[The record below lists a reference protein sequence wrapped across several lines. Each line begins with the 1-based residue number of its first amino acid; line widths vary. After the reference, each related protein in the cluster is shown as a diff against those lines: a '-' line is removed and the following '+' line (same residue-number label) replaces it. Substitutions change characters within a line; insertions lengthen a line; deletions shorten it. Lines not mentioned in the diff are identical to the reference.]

1 MTLTVLVTDSAW
13 PSLDVERAAFAKIG
27 AELIVATEGSEDE
40 LVSLA
45 GLADAILTCW
55 APVTARVLDAATRC
69 RTVARYGVGL
79 DNIDVEHAS
88 ELGIVVTNVPDYCVD
103 EVSDHALALIL
114 TLARHIVAFAG
125 QTAAGGWDNT
135 QFGPMRRV
143 RTQTLGLIG
152 YGNIARR
159 LGDKAA
165 ALGMRVL
172 THSRSGATSVAAE
185 SDSVTFAPT
194 LEALLAESDFVSVH
208 VPLTDQTSGLIGSAE
223 LAAMKPTGYLI
234 NTSRGAV
241 VDTDALAHALRGRV
255 IAGAAL
261 DVLPVEPPAPD
272 DALRELDNLILTPH
286 AAFDSVESIEELQ
299 RKAARNV
306 VDVLSGNRPKYLI
319 NADAYG
325 TEPFALR
332 ATQMA
337 VSR

>member
-1 MTLTVLVTDSAW
+1 
-13 PSLDVERAAFAKIG
+13 
-27 AELIVATEGSEDE
+27 
-40 LVSLA
+40 
-45 GLADAILTCW
+45 
-55 APVTARVLDAATRC
+55 
-69 RTVARYGVGL
+69 
-79 DNIDVEHAS
+79 
-88 ELGIVVTNVPDYCVD
+88 
-103 EVSDHALALIL
+103 
-114 TLARHIVAFAG
+114 
-125 QTAAGGWDNT
+125 
-135 QFGPMRRV
+135 
-143 RTQTLGLIG
+143 
-152 YGNIARR
+152 
-159 LGDKAA
+159 
-165 ALGMRVL
+165 
-172 THSRSGATSVAAE
+172 VAAE

-194 LEALLAESDFVSVH
+194 LEVLLAESDFVSVH

-223 LAAMKPTGYLI
+223 LAAMKPAGYLI

-241 VDTDALAHALRGRV
+241 VDTDALAYALREHV

-272 DALRELDNLILTPH
+272 DPLRELDNLILTPH